1 MKILEDKSLKTTP
14 IDTLGEFALID
25 HLTKD
30 IKLENSSTILGIG
43 DDASVIEKGDK
54 YSLLSTDLLI
64 EGVHFNLAYSPLMH
78 LGYKAVAVNVS
89 DICAMNGYA
98 KQITVGLA
106 VSNRFTIEALEEL
119 YEGIKLACKH
129 YGVDLVGGDTT
140 SSTSGL
146 MISITVLGE
155 VEKDII
161 TYRSGAKVNDL
172 VVCTGDLGAAY
183 LGLQLLNRE
192 NEIFK
197 DNPTIQPE

>member
-43 DDASVIEKGDK
+43 DDASVIDKGDN

-89 DICAMNGYA
+89 DICAMNGCA
-98 KQITVGLA
+98 KQIIVGLA
-106 VSNRFTIEALEEL
+106 VSNRFTIEALEKL

-140 SSTSGL
+140 SSTSG
-146 MISITVLGE
+146 
-155 VEKDII
+155 
-161 TYRSGAKVNDL
+161 
-172 VVCTGDLGAAY
+172 
-183 LGLQLLNRE
+183 
-192 NEIFK
+192 
-197 DNPTIQPE
+197 

>member
-43 DDASVIEKGDK
+43 DDASVIDKGDK

-89 DICAMNGYA
+89 
-98 KQITVGLA
+98 V
-106 VSNRFTIEALEEL
+106 VSPNE
-119 YEGIKLACKH
+119 KLA
-129 YGVDLVGGDTT
+129 
-140 SSTSGL
+140 
-146 MISITVLGE
+146 
-155 VEKDII
+155 
-161 TYRSGAKVNDL
+161 
-172 VVCTGDLGAAY
+172 
-183 LGLQLLNRE
+183 
-192 NEIFK
+192 
-197 DNPTIQPE
+197 